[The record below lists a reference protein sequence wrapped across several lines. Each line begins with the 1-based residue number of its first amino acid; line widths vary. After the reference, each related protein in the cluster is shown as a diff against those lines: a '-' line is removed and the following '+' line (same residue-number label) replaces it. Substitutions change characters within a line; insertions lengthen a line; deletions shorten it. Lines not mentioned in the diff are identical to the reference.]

1 MGEGKR
7 ESSPCPKGKRE
18 SSPVPKGKRENVT
31 QQLLRSNSTRQADR
45 AYACTKD
52 FSVEHLP
59 TSNFKYF
66 YVSFYICD
74 MHIAFKYIYI
84 YIYIHIVLTLC
95 IRCLTDLSA
104 RHSTQSRNTRNR
116 RFRWQ
121 PQIRPLVVS
130 LSVLFQE
137 EARCQCFHLAAW
149 VPCLFL
155 LLSLQVHLN
164 WLFQPPR

>member
-1 MGEGKR
+1 MPKR
-7 ESSPCPKGKRE
+7 EKRKLPSAKREKGKRHPATFE
-18 SSPVPKGKRENVT
+18 IQFHSASRPRVRMYEGF
-31 QQLLRSNSTRQADR
+31 LGR
-45 AYACTKD
+45 APAN
-52 FSVEHLP
+52 LP
-59 TSNFKYF
+59 YINIYI
-66 YVSFYICD
+66 YIYIYICD
-74 MHIAFKYIYI
+74 MHITFKYI

-95 IRCLTDLSA
+95 IRCLPDLSA

-137 EARCQCFHLAAW
+137 EARCQCFHLLAAW